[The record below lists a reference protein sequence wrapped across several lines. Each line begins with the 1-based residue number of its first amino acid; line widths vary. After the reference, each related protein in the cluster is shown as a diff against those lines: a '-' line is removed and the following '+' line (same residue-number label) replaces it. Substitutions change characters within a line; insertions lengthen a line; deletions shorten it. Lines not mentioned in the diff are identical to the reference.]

1 MILASP
7 PPKPDADLADRIF
20 DAMLECELEA
30 DLAAMI
36 AIEAHGKPRRKRTD
50 QTRPTKRAA

>member
-1 MILASP
+1 MITAATSP
-7 PPKPDADLADRIF
+7 HPDADLADRIL

-36 AIEAHGKPRRKRTD
+36 AIEAHGKPRRKRTAD
-50 QTRPTKRAA
+50 RRPAKRAA